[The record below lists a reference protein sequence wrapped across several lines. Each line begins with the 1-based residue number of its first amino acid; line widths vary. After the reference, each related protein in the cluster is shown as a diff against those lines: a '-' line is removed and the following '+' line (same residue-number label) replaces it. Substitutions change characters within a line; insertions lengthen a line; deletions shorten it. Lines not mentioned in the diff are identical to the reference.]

1 MADGILIAGTSSD
14 AGKSA
19 IVTGLCRVLANRGLS
34 VAPFKAQNMSNNS
47 MVCPDGAEIGRA
59 QYLQC
64 QAARVTPSSLVNPV
78 LLKPGSD
85 RTSHIILNGKP
96 HGKLVAGQ
104 YATGRQELAKAAFAA
119 FEELS
124 ESYDFII
131 AEGAGSP
138 AEINLRA
145 GDYVNMGLA
154 RQFNLPVV
162 IVGDIDRG
170 GVLASIYG
178 TWALLAEDD
187 RRLLAGYIIN
197 KFRGDPQVLEPG
209 LAEIS
214 ARTKLTNFGVLN
226 WISGVWTDGEDAL
239 EVARWPQRNRNY
251 GLRVAVVRFPRISN
265 STDVDALAAEP
276 GITVQVSQSALDVK
290 NADLVVLPGT
300 RATTSDLAWLRANGI
315 ADAIIAR
322 HKQQQPILGICGGY
336 EMLAETIAD
345 TVEGGLCNVDGLG
358 ILPVTVTF
366 SETKITRQATYDWQ
380 GHRVFGYEI
389 HHGILSS
396 PTSCQPFLD
405 GVRVGNT
412 FATMLHGSLENDGF
426 RRSLLTEVAQLT
438 GNAWRPDLTAPS
450 YGQLREQ
457 MIEALALAIEENVDV
472 NRLLELM

>member
-1 MADGILIAGTSSD
+1 
-14 AGKSA
+14 
-19 IVTGLCRVLANRGLS
+19 
-34 VAPFKAQNMSNNS
+34 MSNNS

-64 QAARVTPSSLVNPV
+64 QAARITPSSLVNPV

-124 ESYDFII
+124 TRYDFII

-138 AEINLRA
+138 AEINLRS
-145 GDYVNMGLA
+145 GDYVNIGLA

-187 RRLLAGYIIN
+187 RKQLAGYIIN
-197 KFRGDPQVLEPG
+197 KFRGDPQVLQPG
-209 LAEIS
+209 LDEIS
-214 ARTKLTNFGVLN
+214 LRTGLTNFGVIN

-239 EVARWPQRNRNY
+239 EVARWPQQDQSQ
-251 GLRVAVVRFPRISN
+251 GLRVTVVRFPRISN

-276 GITVQVSQSALDVK
+276 GITVQVSQSPLDVK

-300 RATTSDLAWLRANGI
+300 RATTSDLAWMRNNGI
-315 ADAIIAR
+315 AEAVIAR
-322 HKQQQPILGICGGY
+322 HRQRQPILGICGGY

-345 TVEGGLCNVDGLG
+345 TVEGNAGNVDGLG

-366 SETKITRQATYDWQ
+366 SKAKTTRQSTYSWQ
-380 GHRVFGYEI
+380 GKTVSGYEI
-389 HHGILSS
+389 HHGILT
-396 PTSCQPFLD
+396 PRTWCEPFLD
-405 GVRVGNT
+405 GLRVGNT
-412 FATMLHGSLENDGF
+412 FATMLHGSLENDDF
-426 RRSLLTEVAQLT
+426 RRTLLTEVAQLT
-438 GNAWRPDLTAPS
+438 RNAWRPDLSAPS

-457 MIEALALAIEENVDV
+457 MIDTLALAIEENVDL